1 MRSKLEEA
9 LGTLQDRLLD
19 VDEVAERLGVEPSTV
34 RHYIR
39 TKQLPAIRLGNQYR
53 VSEKDLQ
60 RFLDERRTVDDSP
73 DTR

>member
-1 MRSKLEEA
+1 LADK
-9 LGTLQDRLLD
+9 LLD

-53 VSEKDLQ
+53 ISEKDLQ
-60 RFLDERRTVDDSP
+60 KFLDERRTDADQQN
-73 DTR
+73 

>member
-1 MRSKLEEA
+1 MADK
-9 LGTLQDRLLD
+9 LLD

-53 VSEKDLQ
+53 ISEKDLQ
-60 RFLDERRTVDDSP
+60 KFLDERRTDADQQN
-73 DTR
+73 